1 LDFFYGQ
8 ASISRGVVKMNSQH
22 LHALGYRIPISSCY
36 SVPAQPLPHAPKNKG
51 TQKKDR
57 SGKLIIGEGLF
68 VKGQLD
74 ACKSLFVQGSL
85 ETSVECEVLK
95 VSDNGELKGNAIVDE
110 ADIYGLF
117 DGKLSVKGRLTV
129 HAKGTVLG
137 KVRYGELRVE
147 RGGIVSGDVKAS
159 QNANTPTPSL
169 FQRACLPALIAFI
182 CLATVFPL
190 TANV

>member
-1 LDFFYGQ
+1 
-8 ASISRGVVKMNSQH
+8 MNSQH

-36 SVPAQPLPHAPKNKG
+36 SVPAQPLPHIPNDKG
-51 TQKKDR
+51 SQKKDR

-95 VSDNGELKGNAIVDE
+95 VSDNGELKGNAIVNE

-117 DGKLSVKGRLTV
+117 DGELSVKSRLTV
-129 HAKGTVLG
+129 HANGTVLG

-147 RGGIVSGDVKAS
+147 RGGIVSGDIKAS
-159 QNANTPTPSL
+159 QNADTSTPSL
-169 FQRACLPALIAFI
+169 FQRACLPVLAAFI
-182 CLATVFPL
+182 CLTTVLSL
-190 TANV
+190 TSNV

>member
-1 LDFFYGQ
+1 
-8 ASISRGVVKMNSQH
+8 MNSQH
-22 LHALGYRIPISSCY
+22 LPASGHRIPVSSCY
-36 SVPAQPLPHAPKNKG
+36 SVPVQPPPHTPNNKG

-74 ACKSLFVQGSL
+74 SCKSLFVQGSL

-95 VSDNGELKGNAIVDE
+95 VSDNGELKGNVIVNE

-117 DGKLSVKGRLTV
+117 DGELSVKGLLTV
-129 HAKGTVLG
+129 HANGTVIG

-159 QNANTPTPSL
+159 QNADTSTSSL
-169 FQRACLPALIAFI
+169 FQRVCLPALIAFI
-182 CLATVFPL
+182 YFTTVFPL